1 LWLEAFYFGRNLM
14 TIHLGH
20 VVVDDYGCNRA
31 DCRNSYPLPGGGGSE
46 HLISTSFEQRFLV
59 TQHAVIIVDAQNR
72 FASGA
77 IEHPYDLPT
86 LR

>member
-1 LWLEAFYFGRNLM
+1 
-14 TIHLGH
+14 
-20 VVVDDYGCNRA
+20 
-31 DCRNSYPLPGGGGSE
+31 
-46 HLISTSFEQRFLV
+46 LV